1 MKDDFQINPAHYK
14 GKGLEAIE
22 VIEAFNLDFC
32 RANAIKYILR
42 AEKKHDR
49 PILDIQKAIWY
60 LERYILRKEDTHVEY
75 QGIQPG

>member
-22 VIEAFNLDFC
+22 VIEAFDLDFC

-42 AEKKHDR
+42 AEKKYDN
-49 PILDIQKAIWY
+49 PLMDIRKAIWY
-60 LERYILRKEDTHVEY
+60 LERYILQKENINVKCES
-75 QGIQPG
+75 IQS